1 LEAKLRRQTANST
14 GKQGF
19 MGPEIVYFWR
29 LMEEI
34 VGPLSENKI
43 LVAVFLLEGI
53 PGKFNWF
60 C

>member
-1 LEAKLRRQTANST
+1 
-14 GKQGF
+14 

-43 LVAVFLLEGI
+43 WVAVFLLDGNTRKI
-53 PGKFNWF
+53 QLVLLNGFYRIIYL
-60 C
+60 